1 MSKHDTT
8 KRIVALAKSYNFKLI
23 RQSKHLIF
31 RHECGA
37 QVVTSASC
45 NDHRALKNVET
56 NIKHALLKHN
66 ANHTDKTE

>member
-23 RQSKHLIF
+23 RQNKHLIF
-31 RHECGA
+31 RHESGA

-45 NDHRALKNVET
+45 ADWRALKNVEA
-56 NIKHALLKHN
+56 NIKHALRKH
-66 ANHTDKTE
+66 ES